1 MGDAAAAGGIMALL
15 GGMMF
20 VMMLPALVTL
30 IAVWKVFTKAGKPG
44 WAIIIPIYGNIVLL
58 EIVGQSWTRL
68 LWYLIPFYGLY
79 LIILDTNALSK
90 SFGKSGG
97 FTAGLLLLGPI
108 FGAYWLWYTNISP
121 TERWS
126 STEFDDSGAGPSL
139 TRYSI

>member
-20 VMMLPALVTL
+20 VMMLPMLVTL

-108 FGAYWLWYTNISP
+108 FWCILGFGSAQYFLMF
-121 TERWS
+121 RS
-126 STEFDDSGAGPSL
+126 SC
-139 TRYSI
+139 Y